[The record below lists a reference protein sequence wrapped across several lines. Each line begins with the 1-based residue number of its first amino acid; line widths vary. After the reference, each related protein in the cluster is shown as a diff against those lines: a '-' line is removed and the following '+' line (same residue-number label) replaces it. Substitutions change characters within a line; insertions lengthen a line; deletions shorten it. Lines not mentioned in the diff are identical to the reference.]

1 MALNKKALM
10 GEMNVDT
17 TTVRQLLKMFSDQ
30 DMTLVGF
37 VAAHKRG
44 TVELSLLGHID
55 DETALHI
62 MAGLAIN
69 CERAVAEATAKVKFN
84 PSRKD
89 PGSN

>member
-1 MALNKKALM
+1 MTLHKKAITA
-10 GEMNVDT
+10 EMNIDT
-17 TTVRQLLKMFSDQ
+17 TTVRQLLKAFNDQ

-37 VAAHKRG
+37 VCAHKRG
-44 TVELSLLGHID
+44 TVELSLMGHID

-62 MAGLAIN
+62 MAALAIN
-69 CERAVAEATAKVKFN
+69 CERAVGEAAVKVTFN